1 MFERYRLVVCVG
13 TGGVGKTTVSAALAL
28 AAAERGRRA
37 MVLTIDPARALARAL
52 GLAELSS
59 ASQRVA
65 ISAPGVLAAGM
76 LDQKRAWD
84 AFVTRHAPTPEV
96 ARTVLGN
103 SFYQRLSTSFAGS
116 TEYVAIEELCRLA
129 ESGEHDLI
137 VLDTPP
143 AAHALDF
150 LRAPERIDRLLERD
164 VIGTLALGRG
174 AWRTANA
181 TARFVLRRLERAAG
195 TRTLHEISTFFV
207 ALDLL
212 AGAVLERT
220 RRARELLRDPQ
231 TAFVLVAGPRQLVVD
246 ESVALAQRLRA
257 HAAPLAAIVVNRVH
271 PVPAVAPEAAAAV
284 FTALDGAPAAAWL
297 RARWDDAVA
306 EAGADATH
314 LARLRAA
321 LPEVPLLAV
330 PEAGHDLH
338 SLADLARVSAHLSDR
353 GRA

>member
-1 MFERYRLVVCVG
+1 MLERHRLIVCVG
-13 TGGVGKTTVSAALAL
+13 AGGVGKTTVSAALAL

-52 GLAELSS
+52 GLAELTGS
-59 ASQRVA
+59 SQRVA
-65 ISAPGVLAAGM
+65 AGTRGVLAAGM

-84 AFVTRHAPTPEV
+84 AFVTRQAPSPAV
-96 ARTVLGN
+96 ARTLLDN
-103 SFYQRLSTSFAGS
+103 PFYQRLSTSFAGS

-129 ESGEHDLI
+129 DSGEHDVI

-143 AAHALDF
+143 SAHAFDF
-150 LRAPERIDRLLERD
+150 LRAPERIDRLLDRD
-164 VIGTLALGRG
+164 VIGALAVGRG
-174 AWRTANA
+174 AWRTASA

-195 TRTLHEISTFFV
+195 TRTLRDISTFFV

-220 RRARELLRDPQ
+220 RRARALLRDPE

-246 ESVALAQRLRA
+246 ESVVLAQRLRA
-257 HAAPLAAIVVNRVH
+257 HGASLAAVVVNRVH
-271 PVPAVAPEAAAAV
+271 PAPDVAHAVAAAA
-284 FTALDGAPAAAWL
+284 FDALDGAPAASWL

-306 EAGADATH
+306 EAAADASH

-321 LPEVPLLAV
+321 LPGVPLHAV
-330 PEAGHDLH
+330 PEADHDLH
-338 SLADLARVSAHLSDR
+338 SLTDLARVAAFLS
-353 GRA
+353 

>member
-1 MFERYRLVVCVG
+1 MLERHRLIVCVG

-52 GLAELSS
+52 GLAELSG

-65 ISAPGVLAAGM
+65 VGAPGVLCAGM
-76 LDQKRAWD
+76 LDQKGAWD
-84 AFVTRHAPTPEV
+84 AFVTRHAPTPAV
-96 ARTVLGN
+96 ARTLLDN
-103 SFYQRLSTSFAGS
+103 PFYQRLSTSFAGS

-129 ESGEHDLI
+129 ESGEHDVI

-174 AWRTANA
+174 AWRTATA

-195 TRTLHEISTFFV
+195 TRTLHDISTFFV

-212 AGAVLERT
+212 AAAVLERT
-220 RRARELLRDPQ
+220 RRARALLRDAD
-231 TAFVLVAGPRQLVVD
+231 TAFVLVAAPRLLVVD
-246 ESVALAQRLRA
+246 ESAALAQRLRV
-257 HAAPLAAIVVNRVH
+257 HGAPLAAIVVNRVH
-271 PVPAVAPEAAAAV
+271 AAPEVESAVAAAA
-284 FTALDGAPAAAWL
+284 FAALDGAPAAAWL
-297 RARWDDAVA
+297 RARWDDAVSDA
-306 EAGADATH
+306 AADAAH

-321 LPEVPLLAV
+321 LPDVRLLAV
-330 PEAGHDLH
+330 PEADHDLH
-338 SLADLARVSAHLSDR
+338 SLPDLARVAAFL
-353 GRA
+353 A